1 MKTLIIYTDIESPLR
16 YLIVDG
22 DFSRFNGVMVNSI
35 NGNGYEDEFCEW
47 MWDSET
53 GNDKYDWSNDITLI
67 ENKNWDRVA
76 IVTFIP

>member
-47 MWDSET
+47 MWESET
-53 GNDKYDWSNDITLI
+53 GNDNYDWSNDITLI